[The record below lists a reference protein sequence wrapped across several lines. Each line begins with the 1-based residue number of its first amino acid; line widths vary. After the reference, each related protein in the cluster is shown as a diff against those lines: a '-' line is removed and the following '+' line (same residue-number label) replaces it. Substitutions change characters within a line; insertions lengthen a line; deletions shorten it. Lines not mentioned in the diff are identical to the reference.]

1 VAIARTRTILLAMM
15 IIATLAGCTQPHH
28 REVNKRLAERFG
40 VAGAPE
46 AELDSAVRAA
56 VIQRVPLGSPVDS
69 IYRYLESRGFF
80 SNATYV
86 SAAPHE
92 HYAPSEH
99 SLKIKAT
106 LEDYRP
112 HWYSPF
118 DICDYPVELISDLSF
133 DRRLSSVT
141 VVRHGYCI

>member
-56 VIQRVPLGSPVDS
+56 VIQRVPLGSPEDS

-106 LEDYRP
+106 LVYYRP
-112 HWYSPF
+112 HWDTPF
-118 DICDYPVELISDLSF
+118 DLCDYPV
-133 DRRLSSVT
+133 
-141 VVRHGYCI
+141 

>member
-1 VAIARTRTILLAMM
+1 MAIARTRTILLATMG
-15 IIATLAGCTQPHH
+15 IAALAGCTQTHH
-28 REVNKRLAERFG
+28 REVNERLAERFG
-40 VAGAPE
+40 VTGAPE

-56 VIQRVPLGSPVDS
+56 VIQRVPLGSPEGSV
-69 IYRYLESRGFF
+69 YRYLDERGFL

-112 HWYSPF
+112 HWYSPI
-118 DICDYPVELISDLSF
+118 DICDYPVDLIFDLSF